1 MLQKAKISLLFIAAM
16 IMGVVVISCDN
27 ADSDPV
33 ALNETEELQDGPQQ
47 MKTRNVGVKTPKL
60 TVYIETNDINP
71 LNAKE
76 YRFCNSTEEVVDH
89 VILFAS
95 NIRGTCT
102 TVQLYHNP
110 NQTYILNNRA
120 TLIAPLQTK
129 GIKVLLGILGDHT
142 GVGFANL
149 TPTMLESFA
158 QQIAACVNNNN
169 LDGVDFDDEYAKYYQ
184 APAGLPSPSA
194 TIYGNLIKRVKQLL
208 PGKLV
213 TAFCYGNAF
222 GFDQATLNALDY
234 MWPDFGCNSTPPT
247 GLPNS
252 KWAKLSLKI
261 IGNGPSYYPDCRN
274 IQTCTSNYTGYG
286 AIMFFNLRQWDAS
299 SIMNCF
305 ASNVWGRS
313 VCWTGVSHVKNYP
326 PANNGQNAD

>member
-1 MLQKAKISLLFIAAM
+1 MLLIVSM
-16 IMGVVVISCDN
+16 VMGVVVTSCNN
-27 ADSDPV
+27 ADGDLV
-33 ALNETEELQDGPQQ
+33 APNETEELQVE
-47 MKTRNVGVKTPKL
+47 TRSVGVKTPKL

-76 YRFCNSTEEVVDH
+76 YRFCNTTEEVVDH

-95 NIRGTCT
+95 NIRGTASS
-102 TVQLYHNP
+102 VQLYHNP

-120 TLIAPLQTK
+120 TLIAPLQQK

-149 TPTMLESFA
+149 TPAMVESFA

-213 TAFCYGNAF
+213 TVFDYSDGGYGLN
-222 GFDQATLNALDY
+222 FDQATLDALDY
-234 MWPDFGCNSTPPT
+234 MWPNFGCSSTPPT

-252 KWAKLSLKI
+252 KWAKLSIHI
-261 IGNGPSYYPDCRN
+261 ISSTQTNPSCSSIGYCTNPYGN
-274 IQTCTSNYTGYG
+274 YG
-286 AIMFFNLRQWDAS
+286 AIMMFNLRQWNAAN
-299 SIMNCF
+299 IMNCF
-305 ASNVWGRS
+305 APNVWGRS
-313 VCWTGVSHVKNYP
+313 VCWTGVSHAKNY
-326 PANNGQNAD
+326 